1 MVTATGGCGA
11 ARPPCASGAGPCGAA
26 RPSASRTSA
35 PAATST
41 ATASPP
47 RSPGTRYQARPLWPL
62 TPTRLLLFPRTSPG
76 PYWDPIGSLLGPCKV
91 PNRSPVLLSPSFPAP
106 AKPSCP
112 PLPRFSLAP
121 LSPCPPLAYFP
132 LPHYLLSPILS
143 PNPTLCPLFHARPPP
158 ATSRTIHTTASC
170 IPWGT
175 RTFTLGNKLLTNQHP
190 KRALLNHDTPAE
202 PSLWVLPLQHPHF
215 PLPTVPQSSEPPPKR
230 APFPPS
236 TLSPRNRVLAD
247 VATRRR
253 R

>member
-106 AKPSCP
+106 HCPPAPAKPSCP

-143 PNPTLCPLFHARPPP
+143 PNPTLCPPFHARAPQQP
-158 ATSRTIHTTASC
+158 AGPSTPQQAAS
-170 IPWGT
+170 PGAPE
-175 RTFTLGNKLLTNQHP
+175 LL
-190 KRALLNHDTPAE
+190 
-202 PSLWVLPLQHPHF
+202 LWVTNF
-215 PLPTVPQSSEPPPKR
+215 
-230 APFPPS
+230 
-236 TLSPRNRVLAD
+236 
-247 VATRRR
+247 
-253 R
+253 